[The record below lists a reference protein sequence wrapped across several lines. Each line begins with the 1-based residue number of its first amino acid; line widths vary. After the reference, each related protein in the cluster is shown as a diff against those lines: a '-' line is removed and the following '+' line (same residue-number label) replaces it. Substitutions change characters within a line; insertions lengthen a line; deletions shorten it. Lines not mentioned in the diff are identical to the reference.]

1 MKSSIILGLLGLF
14 LTDSAFAREEFVL
27 ARVTGYWRAEG
38 CGLIAGGTGERL
50 RAGHCAVD
58 PRKIPYGSKVV
69 FPDAECIAVDTGPAV
84 VSRASARFCGRTAAE
99 KSALVIDRFFETR
112 KEAVAWSN
120 AHPQFM
126 TLRIVYP
133 ERRSQPTMAS
143 SSPLRFSRSGRSI
156 GLVEPAN
163 AYGDKLPAPQNKLS
177 SGSGGLTAASKL
189 NSIGR

>member
-1 MKSSIILGLLGLF
+1 MKILIPLGIFGLLFTSQAL
-14 LTDSAFAREEFVL
+14 AREEFVL

-50 RAGHCAVD
+50 HAGHCAVD

-69 FPDAECIAVDTGPAV
+69 FPDAECTAVDTGPAV
-84 VSRASARFCGRTAAE
+84 VSRASARLCGRTAAE

-126 TLRIVYP
+126 TVKIVSP
-133 ERRSQPTMAS
+133 ERHPRSAPAALAAS
-143 SSPLRFSRSGRSI
+143 GPRTDKSI
-156 GLVEPAN
+156 GISELAN
-163 AYGDKLPAPQNKLS
+163 PDGDKLPAPQSNLAS
-177 SGSGGLTAASKL
+177 VSGGLTGASKL

>member
-1 MKSSIILGLLGLF
+1 MRFSIILSLLGLF
-14 LTDSAFAREEFVL
+14 LADPMFAREEFVL

-50 RAGHCAVD
+50 HAGHCAVD

-69 FPDAECIAVDTGPAV
+69 FPDAECVAVDTGPAV

-99 KSALVIDRFFETR
+99 KNALVIDRFFETR
-112 KEAVAWSN
+112 RDAVAWSN

-133 ERRSQPTMAS
+133 ERHSQPTMAS
-143 SSPLRFSRSGRSI
+143 VSLPRFPRGGRSI
-156 GLVEPAN
+156 GLVEPTN
-163 AYGDKLPAPQNKLS
+163 AYGDKLPTGNKFS
-177 SGSGGLTAASKL
+177 PASGGLTGASKI